1 MKWKKIYLPGIIA
14 LTSLSVHA
22 PPMNIEKKLASVEV
36 FSMGFNG
43 FIAKKMPEQL
53 IYEEALE
60 NKNSDSIFKKVIE
73 NPDSTPES
81 KAYAACGLWKKN
93 LLNDI
98 NPDEILMKKM
108 VTVLR
113 GDILQRESLGSI
125 IHSIK
130 IHGCH

>member
-14 LTSLSVHA
+14 LTGLSVHA
-22 PPMNIEKKLASVEV
+22 TPMNIEKKLASVEV

-81 KAYAACGLWKKN
+81 KAYAACGLWKK
-93 LLNDI
+93 
-98 NPDEILMKKM
+98 
-108 VTVLR
+108 TY
-113 GDILQRESLGSI
+113 
-125 IHSIK
+125 
-130 IHGCH
+130 